1 MARAKKAKVVEVVK
15 KNPGI
20 FTEEELASYR
30 KTLIEEIHWR
40 AKGSLTSEDIEAL
53 ADSVFQN
60 DEKTTLWMRRK
71 GMLFVSNY
79 LIGLH
84 SQRSEQEGNV
94 AS

>member
-1 MARAKKAKVVEVVK
+1 MARAKKAKAVEVVK
-15 KNPGI
+15 KNPAV
-20 FTEEELASYR
+20 FTEEESASYR
-30 KTLIEEIHWR
+30 KTLIQEIQWR
-40 AKGSLTSEDIEAL
+40 AKGSLTPEDIEAL

-60 DEKTTLWMRRK
+60 DEKTTLWMRQK

-84 SQRSEQEGNV
+84 NQRNGQEGNV